1 MNGYTLLRDWYNYKF
16 LYPSKVKAT
25 HSDLYC
31 YLIDLWNRLG
41 QKDEFGLPTN
51 VTMEALGIGSYN
63 TYKKI
68 LNDLIDFGFV
78 KLVSESKNQH
88 QSKVIALSKIDK
100 ALDKALDKATA
111 IAPDKAPDTIIKQI
125 NKETNNTKAY
135 ASEVLPENEKPLI
148 LPEHFD
154 KMLAYFNKTFNK
166 DIKQITRYQRENFY
180 NLIRKGYTQFTIKDV
195 IDNLKNDEF
204 CKSRNYIHVT
214 IDYISQIETVE
225 KYAFVHLANKQESK
239 PTKGYGVSWL

>member
-1 MNGYTLLRDWYNYKF
+1 MRDSMIFYRSFYEAIKELNLEQQALIYNAMFSYGLNYEEPELTGVCKTVWTLIKPQIDANIRRFSNGNKGGRPPKEKTETKPKNNLNETET
-16 LYPSKVKAT
+16 KA
-25 HSDLYC
+25 
-31 YLIDLWNRLG
+31 NNNN
-41 QKDEFGLPTN
+41 N
-51 VTMEALGIGSYN
+51 VNNNNNNNE
-63 TYKKI
+63 
-68 LNDLIDFGFV
+68 
-78 KLVSESKNQH
+78 
-88 QSKVIALSKIDK
+88 
-100 ALDKALDKATA
+100 
-111 IAPDKAPDTIIKQI
+111 
-125 NKETNNTKAY
+125 NNTKVY

-225 KYAFVHLANKQESK
+225 KYAFVHLANKKEPK

>member
-1 MNGYTLLRDWYNYKF
+1 MAEGKKKVIVYTDWIDQFKDLTDEEAGKLIKHFFEYVNDLNPKSDRLTELLFN
-16 LYPSKVKAT
+16 PIKAT
-25 HSDLYC
+25 LKRDLEA
-31 YLIDLWNRLG
+31 WENK
-41 QKDEFGLPTN
+41 QK
-51 VTMEALGIGSYN
+51 
-63 TYKKI
+63 
-68 LNDLIDFGFV
+68 
-78 KLVSESKNQH
+78 
-88 QSKVIALSKIDK
+88 
-100 ALDKALDKATA
+100 
-111 IAPDKAPDTIIKQI
+111 I
-125 NKETNNTKAY
+125 NKENGLKGGRPKTKNNPNNPVGFLETHDNPKKGDSVSVSVNDNDNVTHTNMY

-214 IDYISQIETVE
+214 IDYISQVETVE
-225 KYAFVHLANKQESK
+225 KYAFVHLANKQEPK